1 MGCGQTGAF
10 LHLPMLRA
18 RPQDCAAF
26 RPVKAFN
33 FGLWNL
39 RVRDMVRQP
48 IGNFNQSEATHG
60 SLKTYS
66 SAS

>member
-1 MGCGQTGAF
+1 MDGGQTRAF
-10 LHLPMLRA
+10 LHLPTLRA
-18 RPQDCAAF
+18 RLQDCAAF

-39 RVRDMVRQP
+39 RVRDMVGQS